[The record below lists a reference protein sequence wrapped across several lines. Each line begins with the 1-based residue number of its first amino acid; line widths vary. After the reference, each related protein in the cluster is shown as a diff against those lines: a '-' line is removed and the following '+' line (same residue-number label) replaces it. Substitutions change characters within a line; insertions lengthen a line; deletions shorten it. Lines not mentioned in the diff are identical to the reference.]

1 MENQTEKQV
10 ERIGNEVA
18 KAVEAMKEAGQQG
31 KEQTANEPKPTDT
44 PKGSKGKNSKKDEAA
59 KLQEEINRKTKELE
73 KCLADLERKKEISR
87 NRTAFINA
95 MDKLEEAAEKLK
107 EENTFE
113 TAFYKLRF
121 AEVSGYSNS
130 NDIFTISNRFLIEE
144 FIKFM
149 KKRIQSKIGE
159 LEQLLISE

>member
-31 KEQTANEPKPTDT
+31 KEQPTNEPKPTDT
-44 PKGSKGKNSKKDEAA
+44 PKGKGKNSKKDEAA

-95 MDKLEEAAEKLK
+95 MDKLG
-107 EENTFE
+107 
-113 TAFYKLRF
+113 
-121 AEVSGYSNS
+121 VSA
-130 NDIFTISNRFLIEE
+130 IHR
-144 FIKFM
+144 
-149 KKRIQSKIGE
+149 R
-159 LEQLLISE
+159 

>member
-31 KEQTANEPKPTDT
+31 KEQPTNEPKPTDT
-44 PKGSKGKNSKKDEAA
+44 PKGKGKNSKKDEAA

-121 AEVSGYSNS
+121 AQ
-130 NDIFTISNRFLIEE
+130 
-144 FIKFM
+144 KFKWFAM
-149 KKRIQSKIGE
+149 LTLQ
-159 LEQLLISE
+159 

>member
-1 MENQTEKQV
+1 MEKQV
-10 ERIGNEVA
+10 KTIGEELT
-18 KAVEAMKEAGQQG
+18 KAVETMKETGKQG
-31 KEQTANEPKPTDT
+31 KEEQPAKEPKTVNAPKDKGKAT
-44 PKGSKGKNSKKDEAA
+44 PKNEAT

-95 MDKLEEAAEKLK
+95 LDKLEEAAKKLK

-113 TAFYKLRF
+113 TSFYKLRF
-121 AEVSGYSNS
+121 SEISGYSNS
-130 NDIFTISNRFLIEE
+130 NDIFTISNSYLLEE

-149 KKRIQSKIGE
+149 KKKIQLKIDE
-159 LEQLLISE
+159 LEQLLVCE